1 MEQMLLVRCAPAYA
15 AQIASYRQECLDTGS
30 RMDGCG
36 LLRRME
42 DPMDWVRWCQSW
54 DTDGAL
60 PTDMDWVRTTQFLC
74 IRASDGK
81 MVGTIQVRHTLNQML
96 AAYGGHIGYS
106 VRPSERRK
114 GYAAWMLGEVLPF
127 CRQLGLARVLITCTP
142 DNEAS
147 RRTIL
152 ANGGV
157 YESTVFEAD
166 RNRELERY
174 WIDLTPQTK
183 KGEQPAEKSQKS
195 D

>member
-36 LLRRME
+36 PLRRME

-60 PTDMDWVRTTQFLC
+60 PTDMDWVRTTQFLY
-74 IRASDGK
+74 IRASDSK

-114 GYAAWMLGEVLPF
+114 GYAARMLGEVLPF

-147 RRTIL
+147 RWTIL

-166 RNRELERY
+166 RGRELERY
-174 WIDLTPQTK
+174 WIDLTSK
-183 KGEQPAEKSQKS
+183 K
-195 D
+195 

>member
-1 MEQMLLVRCAPAYA
+1 MEQMLLVRCAPDYA

-36 LLRRME
+36 PLRRME

-74 IRASDGK
+74 IHASDSK
-81 MVGTIQVRHTLNQML
+81 MVGTIQVRLTLNQML

-114 GYAAWMLGEVLPF
+114 GYAARMLGEV
-127 CRQLGLARVLITCTP
+127 
-142 DNEAS
+142 
-147 RRTIL
+147 
-152 ANGGV
+152 
-157 YESTVFEAD
+157 
-166 RNRELERY
+166 
-174 WIDLTPQTK
+174 
-183 KGEQPAEKSQKS
+183 
-195 D
+195 

>member
-1 MEQMLLVRCAPAYA
+1 MRPAAP
-15 AQIASYRQECLDTGS
+15 
-30 RMDGCG
+30 DGGPHG
-36 LLRRME
+36 LG
-42 DPMDWVRWCQSW
+42 P
-54 DTDGAL
+54 
-60 PTDMDWVRTTQFLC
+60 
-74 IRASDGK
+74 
-81 MVGTIQVRHTLNQML
+81 LNQML

-114 GYAAWMLGEVLPF
+114 GYAARMLREVLPF
-127 CRQLGLARVLITCTP
+127 CRQLGLSRVLITCTP

-147 RRTIL
+147 RRVIL
-152 ANGGV
+152 SAGGV

-183 KGEQPAEKSQKS
+183 KREKPGEKSEKS

>member
-1 MEQMLLVRCAPAYA
+1 MR
-15 AQIASYRQECLDTGS
+15 
-30 RMDGCG
+30 
-36 LLRRME
+36 
-42 DPMDWVRWCQSW
+42 WVRWCQSW

-60 PTDMDWVRTTQFLC
+60 PTDMDWVRTTQFLY

-81 MVGTIQVRHTLNQML
+81 MVGTIQVRHTLNRML

-114 GYAAWMLGEVLPF
+114 GYAARMLREVLPF
-127 CRQLGLARVLITCTP
+127 CRQ
-142 DNEAS
+142 AS
-147 RRTIL
+147 RRVIL
-152 ANGGV
+152 SAGGV

-183 KGEQPAEKSQKS
+183 KREKPGEKSEKS

>member
-1 MEQMLLVRCAPAYA
+1 MEQMLAARPITRADRFVPAGMSGHRQPDGRMRPAAP
-15 AQIASYRQECLDTGS
+15 
-30 RMDGCG
+30 DGGPHG
-36 LLRRME
+36 L
-42 DPMDWVRWCQSW
+42 VRWCQSW

-60 PTDMDWVRTTQFLC
+60 PTDMDWVRTTQFLY
-74 IRASDGK
+74 IRASDNK

-114 GYAAWMLGEVLPF
+114 GYAARMLREVLPF
-127 CRQLGLARVLITCTP
+127 CRQLGLSRVLITCTP

-147 RRTIL
+147 RRVIL
-152 ANGGV
+152 SAGGV

-174 WIDLTPQTK
+174 
-183 KGEQPAEKSQKS
+183 
-195 D
+195 

>member
-1 MEQMLLVRCAPAYA
+1 MEQMLLVRCAPDYA

-36 LLRRME
+36 PLRRME
-42 DPMDWVRWCQSW
+42 DPME
-54 DTDGAL
+54 
-60 PTDMDWVRTTQFLC
+60 RTTQFLY
-74 IRASDGK
+74 IRASDNK

-114 GYAAWMLGEVLPF
+114 GYAARMLREVLPF
-127 CRQLGLARVLITCTP
+127 CRQLGLSRVLITCTP

-147 RRTIL
+147 RRVIL
-152 ANGGV
+152 SAGGV

-183 KGEQPAEKSQKS
+183 KREKPGEKSEKS

>member
-1 MEQMLLVRCAPAYA
+1 MEQMLLVRCAPDYA

-36 LLRRME
+36 PLRRME

-60 PTDMDWVRTTQFLC
+60 PTDMDWVRTTQFLY
-74 IRASDGK
+74 IRASDNK

-114 GYAAWMLGEVLPF
+114 GYAARMLREVLPF
-127 CRQLGLARVLITCTP
+127 CRQLGLSRVLITCTP

-147 RRTIL
+147 RRVIL
-152 ANGGV
+152 SAGGV
-157 YESTVFEAD
+157 YELTVFEAD

-183 KGEQPAEKSQKS
+183 KREKPGEKSEKS

>member
-1 MEQMLLVRCAPAYA
+1 MEQMLLVRCAPDYA

-36 LLRRME
+36 PLRRME

-60 PTDMDWVRTTQFLC
+60 PTDMDWVRTTQFLY
-74 IRASDGK
+74 IRASDSK

-114 GYAAWMLGEVLPF
+114 GYAARMLGEVLPF

-157 YESTVFEAD
+157 YEATVFQAE
-166 RNRELERY
+166 RNRKLERY

-183 KGEQPAEKSQKS
+183 KGEQPAEKTQKS